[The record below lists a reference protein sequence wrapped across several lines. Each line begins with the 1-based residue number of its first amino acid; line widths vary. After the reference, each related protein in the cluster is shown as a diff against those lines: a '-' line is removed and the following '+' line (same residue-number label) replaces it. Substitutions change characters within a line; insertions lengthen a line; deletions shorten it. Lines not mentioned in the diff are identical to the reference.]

1 MSKLCGKTYGSGL
14 GDVRR
19 VCCRPEGHTGRC
31 SDMPFLMHLEQ
42 VKPKV
47 ADKIV
52 RDTFNTRGAS
62 WGKALD
68 GTQKRRNRQPR
79 TPHHEL
85 LLHHEKSQRNL
96 TRKATA
102 GRAEISAY
110 RFRYCNLW
118 WSGADNR

>member
-1 MSKLCGKTYGSGL
+1 MSKLCGKNYGSGL

-19 VCCRPEGHTGRC
+19 ICRRPEGHAGRC

-52 RDTFNTRGAS
+52 RDSFNTRGAS

-68 GTQKRRNRQPR
+68 GT
-79 TPHHEL
+79 
-85 LLHHEKSQRNL
+85 
-96 TRKATA
+96 
-102 GRAEISAY
+102 
-110 RFRYCNLW
+110 
-118 WSGADNR
+118 